1 MGRITFILGG
11 ARSGKSGFAQ
21 GLALRLSAAPANA
34 VSANAVSAEAEAG
47 AAGSGVTY
55 LATATVEDEEMRL
68 RVARHRQARPAR
80 WRTVEEPLR
89 VARALSG
96 EISGVVIVDCL
107 TLLITNILLERGADR
122 ADSSPGLEELEQ
134 AVTREVEE
142 LLRQCRRI
150 DAQVL
155 LISNEVGMSVVP
167 PTPLG
172 RMFRDI
178 AGRVNQR
185 VAGEAEEVYF
195 LLAGLARQL
204 K

>member
-21 GLALRLSAAPANA
+21 ELALRLSAA
-34 VSANAVSAEAEAG
+34 SANAASAEGQPGTAG
-47 AAGSGVTY
+47 TGVTY

-68 RVARHRQARPAR
+68 RVARHRQARPAP

-96 EISGVVIVDCL
+96 LTTRVVIVDCL
-107 TLLITNILLERGADR
+107 TLLITNILLEQGADR
-122 ADSSPGLEELEQ
+122 ADRPAGLEELEQ
-134 AVTREVEE
+134 TVMWEIEE

-150 DAQVL
+150 DGQVL

-185 VAGEAEEVYF
+185 VAGEAEAVYF
-195 LLAGLARQL
+195 LVAGLARQL

>member
-21 GLALRLSAAPANA
+21 ELAFRLSAAPTNA
-34 VSANAVSAEAEAG
+34 ASAEAQPGTAG
-47 AAGSGVTY
+47 TGVTY

-68 RVARHRQARPAR
+68 RVARHRQARPAS

-96 EISGVVIVDCL
+96 LTTGVVIVDCL
-107 TLLITNILLERGADR
+107 TLLVTNILLEQGADR
-122 ADSSPGLEELEQ
+122 GDRPSGLEELEQ
-134 AVTREVEE
+134 TVMREIEE

-150 DAQVL
+150 DGQVL

-185 VAGEAEEVYF
+185 VAGEAAEVFF
-195 LLAGLARQL
+195 LVAGLARQL

>member
-1 MGRITFILGG
+1 MGAITLILGG

-21 GLALRLSAAPANA
+21 ALASRLSSSSAQADADKSAA
-34 VSANAVSAEAEAG
+34 
-47 AAGSGVTY
+47 GVTY
-55 LATATVEDEEMRL
+55 LATATAEDEEMRL
-68 RVARHRQARPAR
+68 RVARHRRSRPAH

-96 EISGVVIVDCL
+96 ENSGVVIVDCL

-122 ADSSPGLEELEQ
+122 PDGSPGLEELEET
-134 AVTREVEE
+134 VMREIEE
-142 LLRQCRRI
+142 LLRQCRRSE
-150 DAQVL
+150 AQVL

-172 RMFRDI
+172 RIFRDI

-185 VAGEAEEVYF
+185 VAGEAEQVY
-195 LLAGLARQL
+195 LLVAGLPQRL

>member
-1 MGRITFILGG
+1 MGTITFILGG

-21 GLALRLSAAPANA
+21 GLASRLS
-34 VSANAVSAEAEAG
+34 SSSAEADSDKS
-47 AAGSGVTY
+47 AAGVTY
-55 LATATVEDEEMRL
+55 LATATAEDEEMRL
-68 RVARHRQARPAR
+68 RVARHRCSRPPH

-96 EISGVVIVDCL
+96 ESSGVVIVDCL
-107 TLLITNILLERGADR
+107 TLLITNIILSQGADR
-122 ADSSPGLEELEQ
+122 PGGSPGLEELEE
-134 AVTREVEE
+134 AVMREIEE
-142 LLRQCRRI
+142 LLRQCRLI
-150 DAQVL
+150 EAQVL

-172 RMFRDI
+172 RTFRDI

-185 VAGEAEEVYF
+185 VAGEAEQVY
-195 LLAGLARQL
+195 LLVAGLAQRL

>member
-1 MGRITFILGG
+1 MGKITFILGG

-21 GLALRLSAAPANA
+21 VLANRLSTT
-34 VSANAVSAEAEAG
+34 
-47 AAGSGVTY
+47 SGITY

-68 RVARHRQARPAR
+68 RIDRHRQARPAH
-80 WRTVEEPLR
+80 WKTVEEPLR
-89 VARALSG
+89 VARALSA
-96 EISGVVIVDCL
+96 ETSSVIIVDCL
-107 TLLITNILLERGADR
+107 TLLITNILLEQGADQPDR
-122 ADSSPGLEELEQ
+122 SSGLLELEGM
-134 AVTREVEE
+134 VMEEIEE

-150 DAQVL
+150 KGEVL

-172 RMFRDI
+172 RAFRDI

-195 LLAGLARQL
+195 LMAGLAQKL

>member
-1 MGRITFILGG
+1 MGTITLILGG

-21 GLALRLSAAPANA
+21 VLADRLSVTQNDAA
-34 VSANAVSAEAEAG
+34 
-47 AAGSGVTY
+47 SGVTY
-55 LATATVEDEEMRL
+55 MATATAEDEEMHL
-68 RVARHRQARPAR
+68 RIGRHRRSRPAH

-96 EISGVVIVDCL
+96 ESAAVVIVDCL
-107 TLLITNILLERGADR
+107 TLLITNILLDRGADR
-122 ADSSPGLEELEQ
+122 QDNPPGLEELEE
-134 AVTREVEE
+134 AVMEEIEE
-142 LLRQCRRI
+142 LLLQCRRFRGR
-150 DAQVL
+150 VV

-172 RMFRDI
+172 RVFRDI

-185 VAGEAEEVYF
+185 VAGQAEEVYF
-195 LLAGLARQL
+195 LVAGLPRQL

>member
-1 MGRITFILGG
+1 MGSITFILGG
-11 ARSGKSGFAQ
+11 ARSGKSKFAQ
-21 GLALRLSAAPANA
+21 ELAFRLSTAPADA
-34 VSANAVSAEAEAG
+34 ASANAASAEAQPG
-47 AAGSGVTY
+47 TDGTGVTY

-68 RVARHRQARPAR
+68 RVARHRQARPTS

-89 VARALSG
+89 VPRALSG
-96 EISGVVIVDCL
+96 LTTGVVIVDCL
-107 TLLITNILLERGADR
+107 TLLVTNILLEQGADR
-122 ADSSPGLEELEQ
+122 ADCPAGLEELEQ
-134 AVTREVEE
+134 TVMREIEE

-150 DAQVL
+150 DGQVL

-185 VAGEAEEVYF
+185 VAGEAAEVYF
-195 LLAGLARQL
+195 LVAGLARRL

>member
-1 MGRITFILGG
+1 LGAITFILGG

-21 GLALRLSAAPANA
+21 TLAARLSAAPASDVPASA
-34 VSANAVSAEAEAG
+34 VSANAVSAEA
-47 AAGSGVTY
+47 GVTY

-68 RVARHRQARPAR
+68 RVDRHRQARPAR

-89 VARALSG
+89 VAQALSA
-96 EISGVVIVDCL
+96 ESSGVVIVDCL

-122 ADSSPGLEELEQ
+122 PDQPPGLEELEQ
-134 AVTREVEE
+134 VVMREIEE
-142 LLRQCRRI
+142 ILRQCRLI
-150 DAQVL
+150 ESEVL

-172 RMFRDI
+172 RAFRDI

-195 LLAGLARQL
+195 LVAGLARRL

>member
-21 GLALRLSAAPANA
+21 GLAVRLSAA
-34 VSANAVSAEAEAG
+34 ST
-47 AAGSGVTY
+47 AAGVTY
-55 LATATVEDEEMRL
+55 LATATAEDDEMRL
-68 RVARHRQARPAR
+68 RVSRHRQARPAK

-89 VARALSG
+89 VAQALSG
-96 EISGVVIVDCL
+96 ETSGVVIVDCL
-107 TLLITNILLERGADR
+107 TLLVTNILLEAGADR
-122 ADSSPGLEELEQ
+122 PDGSPGLEELERAAMQ
-134 AVTREVEE
+134 EIED

-150 DAQVL
+150 EGQVL

-172 RMFRDI
+172 RAFRDI

-185 VAGEAEEVYF
+185 VAGEAEEVY
-195 LLAGLARQL
+195 LLVAGLAQRL

>member
-21 GLALRLSAAPANA
+21 ELAFRLSAA
-34 VSANAVSAEAEAG
+34 SAEAQPGTAG
-47 AAGSGVTY
+47 TGVTY

-68 RVARHRQARPAR
+68 RVARHRQARPAS
-80 WRTVEEPLR
+80 WRTVEQPLR

-96 EISGVVIVDCL
+96 LTTGVVIVDCL
-107 TLLITNILLERGADR
+107 TLLVTNILLEQGADR
-122 ADSSPGLEELEQ
+122 GDRPSGLEELEQ
-134 AVTREVEE
+134 TVMREIEE

-150 DAQVL
+150 DGQVL

-185 VAGEAEEVYF
+185 VAGEAAEVFF
-195 LLAGLARQL
+195 LVAGLARQL